1 MNTTT
6 VNKVYKFPEWG
17 LEITAKNDIIAEIA
31 KYVRLNNEG
40 RTRPLSIMDIEVPDD
55 IAKYIIRGEERDT
68 FIFEGIGGTNGY
80 NEAVALQLLLLENF
94 TWIDGER
101 TPCNSGMTSWMKFHY
116 ALSAAG
122 KFGTMIFWN
131 VLDDTVT
138 VPILD
143 NYEIYI
149 YDSEKFNNKRA
160 EYNMDGEYIASHG
173 DYL

>member
-31 KYVRLNNEG
+31 KYVHLNNEG

-68 FIFEGIGGTNGY
+68 FIFEGIDGTNGY
-80 NEAVALQLLLLENF
+80 DEAVALQLLLLENF
-94 TWIDGER
+94 VWIDNTN
-101 TPCNSGMTSWMKFHY
+101 TPDNSGMTSWMKFHY
-116 ALSAAG
+116 ALSATG
-122 KFGTMIFWN
+122 KIGVILNWDVSN
-131 VLDDTVT
+131 DTVT

-160 EYNMDGEYIASHG
+160 EYNMDGEYIASHA